1 MLCNKTFFLP
11 LPAPLYMSYMYYF
24 YSLFLYRFFTDLAK
38 PISVRLKRNWIIMW
52 KWVGP
57 IVMFI
62 IFLGSVINEIV
73 DPLKYTAYVNVSY
86 CDVHIIARISSPK
99 CILSQDHKQKENA
112 PTSNCTL
119 CITLSI
125 LYKILL

>member
-1 MLCNKTFFLP
+1 
-11 LPAPLYMSYMYYF
+11 
-24 YSLFLYRFFTDLAK
+24 
-38 PISVRLKRNWIIMW
+38 MW

-86 CDVHIIARISSPK
+86 NNDVHINIYMYV
-99 CILSQDHKQKENA
+99 Q
-112 PTSNCTL
+112 
-119 CITLSI
+119 
-125 LYKILL
+125 